1 MDNRRGAVL
10 IETEPEPGLGE
21 RAQMGRQHVFIVNG
35 SPEFLN
41 LMREL
46 LQEEQYNVTT
56 TNYVPETF
64 DQVAALRPSLLVVDL
79 ESGVRAGWDL
89 LAALR
94 DGALTRGIPVIV
106 VSTDPRLLEQAEREQ
121 VAGDTRRYL
130 VKPFDLDEILATIRT
145 LIGPA

>member
-1 MDNRRGAVL
+1 MV
-10 IETEPEPGLGE
+10 ETEPAPEPGE
-21 RAQMGRQHVFIVNG
+21 QAQMERQHVFVVNG

-41 LMREL
+41 VMREL
-46 LQEEQYNVTT
+46 LQEERYNVTT
-56 TNYVPETF
+56 TNYVPQTF
-64 DQVAALRPSLLVVDL
+64 DQVAALQPSLLVVDL
-79 ESGVRAGWDL
+79 AVGVRAGWDL

-94 DGALTRGIPVIV
+94 DGALTRGIPVLV
-106 VSTDPRLLEQAEREQ
+106 VSTDRRLLERAEQEQ